1 MSFRIQ
7 FQVINSFTMSGLD
20 RVPIPKDER
29 FLNEAE
35 SGSAESANSNDHE
48 LFRRELIDRSNL
60 LPCSERKRLLRR
72 I

>member
-7 FQVINSFTMSGLD
+7 FQVINYFTMSGLD

-35 SGSAESANSNDHE
+35 SGSIESESSTYHE
-48 LFRRELIDRSNL
+48 FFRRESIYHSSL
-60 LPCSERKRLLRR
+60 LQYSERKRLLRR